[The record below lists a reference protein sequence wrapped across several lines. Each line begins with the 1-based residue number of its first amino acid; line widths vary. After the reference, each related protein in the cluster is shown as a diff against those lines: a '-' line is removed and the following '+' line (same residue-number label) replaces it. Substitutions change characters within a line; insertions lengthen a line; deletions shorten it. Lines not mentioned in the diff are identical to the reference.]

1 MKYKNNEPSGSCL
14 ECGTTFYGRSDKKF
28 CSLNCKNLHNNRLRD
43 YTRKSNNL
51 VYMSINK
58 NYRLLDLLIKSGKSS
73 ISLETLLSMG
83 FAPQCVTGL
92 RNGEKG
98 HKEFSCLDIVYYQSP
113 KKLFNIHKKSDETN
127 GDI

>member
-58 NYRLLDLLIKSGKSS
+58 NYR
-73 ISLETLLSMG
+73 
-83 FAPQCVTGL
+83 
-92 RNGEKG
+92 
-98 HKEFSCLDIVYYQSP
+98 
-113 KKLFNIHKKSDETN
+113 
-127 GDI
+127 